1 MLPDHHPQPPPPS
14 RGWCVWGLL
23 GGETSRWLGDVGSG
37 WRGHGLE
44 PAAATEG
51 LARPGDWR
59 MMRSQSGR
67 HGCRPRK
74 STPGG
79 MDAAGADW
87 QPRQGEPAAG
97 ARYERRRRQRPPGQ
111 PGSEGPGGDTA
122 GRARGGCTQPK
133 RHGGRGAPLRAP
145 AEMNQSAVG
154 RRLSIVGVEVLP
166 LRQPCGR
173 RDVAWPPIVAA
184 RGVER
189 TSDCLPPSRCRPRAA
204 GLRNPL

>member
-59 MMRSQSGR
+59 MIERLDGR

-79 MDAAGADW
+79 MDAAVAAW
-87 QPRQGEPAAG
+87 QPSQGEPAAG
-97 ARYERRRRQRPPGQ
+97 ARYERRRRQRQAGQ
-111 PGSEGPGGDTA
+111 AVGEGPGGDTA
-122 GRARGGCTQPK
+122 DRARGGCTQPE

-145 AEMNQSAVG
+145 AEVNLSAVG
-154 RRLSIVGVEVLP
+154 RRLRMCDTE
-166 LRQPCGR
+166 GR
-173 RDVAWPPIVAA
+173 PSRPGRNRRHENLPPIVAA

-189 TSDCLPPSRCRPRAA
+189 TSDRVPPSRCRPRAA